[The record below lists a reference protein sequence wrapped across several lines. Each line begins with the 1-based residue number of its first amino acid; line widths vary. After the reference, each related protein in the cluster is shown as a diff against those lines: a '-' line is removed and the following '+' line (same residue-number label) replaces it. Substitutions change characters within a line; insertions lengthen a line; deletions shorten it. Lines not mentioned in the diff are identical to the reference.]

1 MGDAR
6 RAVPSD
12 ADELVR
18 LRGLMLAGMSGVP
31 TPPGRWQDVA
41 RDNLRTWLA
50 EPDPWLAAFVI
61 DAPEG
66 ASLAACAVGT
76 VERRLGGPDDPS
88 GLVGYV
94 FNVSTDPAYRR
105 RGHSRAC
112 VSALLVWFRDR
123 GVRRVDL
130 RASASG
136 RPLYRALGFRE
147 TADPA
152 MRLTFPAE
160 QSFIPLRETG
170 NDL

>member
-1 MGDAR
+1 MGEAR

-50 EPDPWLAAFVI
+50 EPDPWLAAFVVGT
-61 DAPEG
+61 PGG

-76 VERRLGGPDDPS
+76 VERRLGGPGDPS

-94 FNVSTDPAYRR
+94 FNVSTDRRTGGAATAEPA
-105 RGHSRAC
+105 
-112 VSALLVWFRDR
+112 
-123 GVRRVDL
+123 
-130 RASASG
+130 
-136 RPLYRALGFRE
+136 
-147 TADPA
+147 
-152 MRLTFPAE
+152 
-160 QSFIPLRETG
+160 
-170 NDL
+170 

>member
-1 MGDAR
+1 M
-6 RAVPSD
+6 PSD

-41 RDNLRTWLA
+41 RDN
-50 EPDPWLAAFVI
+50 P
-61 DAPEG
+61 
-66 ASLAACAVGT
+66 
-76 VERRLGGPDDPS
+76 
-88 GLVGYV
+88 
-94 FNVSTDPAYRR
+94 
-105 RGHSRAC
+105 
-112 VSALLVWFRDR
+112 
-123 GVRRVDL
+123 
-130 RASASG
+130 RASAAG

-160 QSFIPLRETG
+160 QSFMPLRKPG